1 MLDLGIIL
9 RTIRFSHTAF
19 ALPFALMAAF
29 LAAEG
34 VPGFWELLWIMVAMA
49 GARTG
54 ALCLN
59 RYADAELD
67 AKNPRTR
74 YWPIPR
80 RLVTKQQVL
89 ALGIF
94 SWLILMLAAYML
106 RPFLVFL
113 APVAILVFTVYPY
126 TKRFT
131 WAAHFINGFCLGM
144 APAGAWLA
152 ITGQLD
158 LAPVIILLAVTVWV
172 AGFDIL
178 YALEDLEF
186 DLRSGLNSFPQR
198 YGVRSSFIAARL
210 LHAVMVLLLLSL
222 YFLLDLGAI
231 YLTGLALASMLLLY
245 EHIFLKGK
253 DPSRVE
259 GSFFT
264 VNGFVSVILALFTMI
279 EVVL

>member
-1 MLDLGIIL
+1 
-9 RTIRFSHTAF
+9 
-19 ALPFALMAAF
+19 MAAF
-29 LAAEG
+29 LAAGG
-34 VPGFWELLWIMVAMA
+34 VPGPWQLLWIVVAMA
-49 GARTG
+49 AARTG

-67 AKNPRTR
+67 RQNPRTR
-74 YWPIPR
+74 HWPVPR
-80 RLVTKQQVL
+80 RLVAKQQVL
-89 ALGIF
+89 GLGIF
-94 SWLILMLAAYML
+94 AWAVFMLAAYML

-113 APVAILVFTVYPY
+113 APLAIFVFTIYPY
-126 TKRFT
+126 SKRFT
-131 WAAHFINGFCLGM
+131 WASHFINGFCLGM

-152 ITGQLD
+152 ITGRLD
-158 LAPVIILLAVTVWV
+158 WTPIIILLAVTVWV

-186 DLRSGLNSFPQR
+186 DLNAGLKSFPQR

-210 LHAVMVLLLLSL
+210 LHLVMVLLLLSL
-222 YFLLDLGAI
+222 YFLLDLGTI
-231 YLTGLALASMLLLY
+231 YLTGLALASLLLLY

-259 GSFFT
+259 GAFFT

-279 EVVL
+279 EVVS